1 MGQALTSGIF
11 DELLGQPEAIEQ
23 LQRAIASKTE
33 GVHHAWLFT
42 GPAGSGR
49 SLLAKSFAAALQC
62 EQNGC
67 GNCQQCSL
75 ALADAHPDI
84 LTLATERVTISIDEV
99 RSLVQKS
106 QMSSTVGDYRI
117 VIIEDSDRMT
127 ERTSNVLLKALEE
140 PQEKTIWI
148 LCAPSVADLLPTIRS
163 RARNVLLRLPSA
175 TEVAELLIKRD
186 GIDKDLALKSARQAQ
201 NHVGMARRLAG
212 SQDARARRAET
223 LREISSV
230 TNLSRAML
238 AAEKLLGVAKRD
250 AEALAKER
258 DTAEKEHLM
267 RAFGLAVDERIPPNL
282 RPQFKD
288 LEENQ
293 KRRNTRALRD
303 GIDRIFTDA
312 ESFFRDVISLQ
323 LQANAELTN
332 EDLIDELNLRVYGTS
347 VDDNIAVL
355 DAITEARKRLASN
368 VRDLLVLESLCTR
381 MILRQDVAA

>member
-1 MGQALTSGIF
+1 
-11 DELLGQPEAIEQ
+11 
-23 LQRAIASKTE
+23 
-33 GVHHAWLFT
+33 V
-42 GPAGSGR
+42 
-49 SLLAKSFAAALQC
+49 
-62 EQNGC
+62 
-67 GNCQQCSL
+67 
-75 ALADAHPDI
+75 HPDI

-223 LREISSV
+223 LREISSI

>member
-1 MGQALTSGIF
+1 LTSGIF

-23 LQRAIASKTE
+23 LQRAIASKAE

-223 LREISSV
+223 LREISSI

-332 EDLIDELNLRVYGTS
+332 EDLIDELNLRVHGTT

>member
-1 MGQALTSGIF
+1 MTSGIF

-23 LQRAIASKTE
+23 LQRAIASKAE

-75 ALADAHPDI
+75 ALVDAHPDI

-223 LREISSV
+223 LREISSI